1 MILTQANLESLRD
14 TFDARFQKG
23 VTGAPNVGDILVT
36 EVPSTSAANVYSWL
50 GALPGFKK
58 WVGEFVYEAAEEHGY
73 RLENDK
79 FAVAMQIDLDKYE
92 DDTIQTYAT
101 AVEGWGSKGGNLKDN
116 NIFDALK
123 NGHQKLCFTGK
134 TFFATNHPA
143 TVKSDAG
150 KTSKGTITNIVAP
163 ESNPAKSIYFVCL
176 TQYIKPI
183 LYQNRKKPFFWMD
196 TEKKKIEEQQHIKMH
211 GIARNAAGYSLP
223 QLAIKCTKPLTAE
236 VWEEV
241 RTLMESYVDE
251 AGEPLG
257 FTPTHVVFGTSNQA
271 AVENLFKRKTING
284 TDNTAYNA
292 VELVK
297 SLRLP

>member
-1 MILTQANLESLRD
+1 MILTQANLDNLRV

-23 VTGAPNVGDILVT
+23 VTGAPNVGAILVT
-36 EVPSTSAANVYSWL
+36 DVPSTTHKNVYGWL

-58 WVGEFVYEAAEEHGY
+58 WVGEFVYETAKEHKY
-73 RLENDK
+73 ELENDK
-79 FAVAMQIDLDKYE
+79 YSVAIQIDLDAYE
-92 DDTIQTYAT
+92 DDTIQTYST

-123 NGHQKLCFTGK
+123 YGHQKLCFTGK
-134 TFFATNHPA
+134 TFFAANHPA
-143 TVKSDAG
+143 PTKNN
-150 KTSKGTITNIVAP
+150 KGVVTNATISNIVAP
-163 ESNPAKSIYFVCL
+163 SSDPSEAIYFVCL
-176 TQYIKPI
+176 NQFIKPI

-196 TEKKKIEEQQHIKMH
+196 TDKKKIEEQQHIKMH
-211 GIARNAAGYSLP
+211 GVARCAAGYSLP